1 MDIRVIPSYKNAHD
15 ARGLVVIIDVCIS
28 FTTACFLVQ
37 NGGTVALVATIDE
50 AYTLKKR
57 HPAWVLV
64 GNYGGIRPPS
74 FDYFDSPVEI
84 KKIDFTGKTIV
95 LLAPEGVRGILQAT
109 HAQEIIAASFVN
121 AGAVIDYIVSCA
133 SPAVS
138 LVCTED
144 RYRYNE
150 DLFCVSYIKNTLE
163 GKRVDFRQIKQY
175 LTVSPAAR
183 GFVENRK
190 ASGVL
195 RDFNLCLTIDMV
207 PVVLKVR
214 RGRNNLLFL
223 DKVINV

>member
-1 MDIRVIPSYKNAHD
+1 MEICVFPSYKNAQD
-15 ARGLVVIIDVCIS
+15 AQGLAVIIDVCTA
-28 FTTACFLVQ
+28 FTTACFLIQ
-37 NGGTVALVATIDE
+37 NGGTVALVANIDA

-84 KKIDFTGKTIV
+84 KKSDFTGKTVV
-95 LLAPEGVRGILQAT
+95 LLAPEGVRGILRAT
-109 HAQEIIAASFVN
+109 HAEEIITASFVN
-121 AGAVIDYIVSCA
+121 VNSVIDYIRKSNP
-133 SPAVS
+133 SIVS

-144 RYRYNE
+144 RYTYNE
-150 DLFCVSYIKNTLE
+150 DLFCASYIKNTLE

-175 LTVSPAAR
+175 LTVSPAVR
-183 GFVENRK
+183 GFVEKPK

-195 RDFNLCLTIDMV
+195 RDFNLCLTIDIA
-207 PVVLKVR
+207 PVVLRVR

-223 DKVINV
+223 DKVVNE